1 MDKNE
6 YEKGFDRFILK
17 KALGIVLIL
26 AAGFMMELS
35 MGIDGILHYIS
46 LAVIVIFMLIGFRM
60 FYLGF

>member
-26 AAGFMMELS
+26 AAGFMMELF
-35 MGIDGILHYIS
+35 MGIDGILHYIL
-46 LAVIVIFMLIGFRM
+46 LAVIVILMLIGFRM

>member
-6 YEKGFDRFILK
+6 YEKGFDRCILK

-35 MGIDGILHYIS
+35 MGIDGILHYIL
-46 LAVIVIFMLIGFRM
+46 LAVIVILMLIGFRM

>member
-35 MGIDGILHYIS
+35 LGIDGILHYIS
-46 LAVIVIFMLIGFRM
+46 LAVIVILMLIGFRM

>member
-17 KALGIVLIL
+17 KVLGIVLIL

-46 LAVIVIFMLIGFRM
+46 LAVIVILMLIGFRM

>member
-46 LAVIVIFMLIGFRM
+46 LAVIVILMLIGFRM

>member
-6 YEKGFDRFILK
+6 YEKGFDRCILK

-46 LAVIVIFMLIGFRM
+46 LAVIVILMLIGFRM

>member
-46 LAVIVIFMLIGFRM
+46 LAVIVILMLIGFRM
-60 FYLGF
+60 CYLGF

>member
-46 LAVIVIFMLIGFRM
+46 LAVILILMLIGFRM

>member
-35 MGIDGILHYIS
+35 MGIDGILHCIS
-46 LAVIVIFMLIGFRM
+46 LAVIVILMLIGFRM